1 VRRARVKTVTLY
13 TKLGCH
19 LCEAV
24 EAVIE
29 QVGRRWRFELVRRDI
44 THDAGDFEKY
54 QHEVPVVLVDGVEI
68 ARHRVTESDLLAALK

>member
-1 VRRARVKTVTLY
+1 MKTVTLY

-29 QVGRRWRFELVRRDI
+29 QVARRRRFELVRRDI

-54 QHEVPVVLVDGVEI
+54 QFDVPLVLVDGVEI
-68 ARHRVTESDLLAALK
+68 ARHRMVQSELMEALK